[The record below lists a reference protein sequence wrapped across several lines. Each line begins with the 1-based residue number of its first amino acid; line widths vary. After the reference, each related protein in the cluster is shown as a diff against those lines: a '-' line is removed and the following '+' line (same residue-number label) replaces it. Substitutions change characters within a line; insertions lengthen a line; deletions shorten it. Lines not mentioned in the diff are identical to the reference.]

1 VNWLWIVVGYF
12 FGSTPT
18 GFLVVRLLRG
28 EDIRRHGSG
37 NIGAT
42 NVGRVMGRPWAVA
55 VAIFDMAKGGLAVI
69 LARAFGVADPLLL
82 AFVGVAGVCGH
93 NFPLWLR
100 FKGGKGV
107 ATSFGVLFFLN
118 PPSALIGGALWY
130 VIMRLSR
137 YVSLASMLSLASV
150 PLLLFLFKAPGAY
163 VGAAVFL
170 ALLTV
175 VRHRANIARLL
186 AGTESKVGKG

>member
-1 VNWLWIVVGYF
+1 MSWLWLALGYL

-18 GFLVVRLLRG
+18 GFIVVRLFRG

-55 VAIFDMAKGGLAVI
+55 VALFDMVKGGLVI
-69 LARAFGVADPLLL
+69 VLARICSVDDPLLL
-82 AFVGVAGVCGH
+82 SLIAVAAVCGH

-107 ATSFGVLFFLN
+107 ATSFGAIFFLN

-137 YVSLASMLSLASV
+137 YVSLASMVSLSSL
-150 PLLLFLFKAPGAY
+150 PLLLVLFRAPSAY
-163 VGAAVFL
+163 VGAAVAL
-170 ALLTV
+170 ALLTL
-175 VRHRANIARLL
+175 VRHRANIGRLR
-186 AGTESKVGKG
+186 AGTESKVGKK